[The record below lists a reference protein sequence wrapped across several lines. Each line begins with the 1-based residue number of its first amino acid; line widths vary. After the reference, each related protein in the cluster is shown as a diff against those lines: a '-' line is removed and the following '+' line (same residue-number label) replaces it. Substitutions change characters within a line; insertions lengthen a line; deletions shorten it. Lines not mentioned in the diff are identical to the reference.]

1 MRSQIVMMTIAAV
14 GLIGCTGDSG
24 VANPLGPSSP
34 SGITILAGDSAGI
47 SAWRPSNDTAALTDT
62 VEFAVAAGTTDTF
75 NVVWTVYP
83 KGGTPPANSANLTA
97 TSPGYVVSF
106 STAGI
111 YVYEDTFHP
120 GDGGGI
126 YVANDN
132 YGQRVRWCG
141 SAPCKP

>member
-1 MRSQIVMMTIAAV
+1 MRSRIVMMTIAAGV
-14 GLIGCTGDSG
+14 IGCSGSTTGLS
-24 VANPLGPSSP
+24 NPLGTSGP
-34 SGITILAGDSAGI
+34 SGIAITAGDSAGI
-47 SAWRPSNDTAALTDT
+47 SAWRPSTDTAALTDT
-62 VEFAVAAGTTDTF
+62 VEFVVASGTVDTF

-83 KGGTPPANSANLTA
+83 TGGTPPVNSGKLTA
-97 TSPGYVVSF
+97 NSPGYVVSF
-106 STAGI
+106 GTPGI
-111 YVYEDTFHP
+111 YAYEDTFHP